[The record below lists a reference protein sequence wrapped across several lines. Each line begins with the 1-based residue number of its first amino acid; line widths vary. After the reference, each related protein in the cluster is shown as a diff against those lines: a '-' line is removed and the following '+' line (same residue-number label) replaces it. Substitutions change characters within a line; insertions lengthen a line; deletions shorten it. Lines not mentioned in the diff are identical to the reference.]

1 VLGGGAVG
9 GGIDGADDDGVED
22 VDDFDRDV
30 KQRRDE
36 DRRRRNET
44 AAEDSSRRGDAL
56 GGAFGEKLFEKDA
69 AAAFAAALSAL
80 DERRLARPDPAV
92 EIARLKERNKALR
105 RELEVAQRLMTGYH
119 AQLMTGGAAERFAT
133 ARNNAYAN
141 RGGPPPV
148 PSYAA
153 RRAFVR
159 RPFAAPASVDRPP
172 PFRSEFS
179 KEKHP
184 MAPMAGLRSTLRA
197 ESKRTAAELAALT
210 AERAYAETAADLD
223 EDEFDQRDASSSAAL
238 GDDGASRDVAQIAR
252 DVAALKETVAGL
264 VGRMDA
270 DRERSAE
277 RSRGSAERSLS
288 GNALDVSADVSSASR
303 SNAAPASE
311 ISFGVLR
318 DLPPSASSR
327 SRMDEHERVSD
338 ENQTVADVETSP
350 GMSLETDTAFLR
362 TPAKTFESPGGG
374 GEVEST
380 RVDTPVGSVSN

>member
-1 VLGGGAVG
+1 
-9 GGIDGADDDGVED
+9 
-22 VDDFDRDV
+22 
-30 KQRRDE
+30 
-36 DRRRRNET
+36 
-44 AAEDSSRRGDAL
+44 
-56 GGAFGEKLFEKDA
+56 
-69 AAAFAAALSAL
+69 
-80 DERRLARPDPAV
+80 
-92 EIARLKERNKALR
+92 
-105 RELEVAQRLMTGYH
+105 M
-119 AQLMTGGAAERFAT
+119 
-133 ARNNAYAN
+133 
-141 RGGPPPV
+141 
-148 PSYAA
+148 
-153 RRAFVR
+153 
-159 RPFAAPASVDRPP
+159 
-172 PFRSEFS
+172 
-179 KEKHP
+179 
-184 MAPMAGLRSTLRA
+184 RA
-197 ESKRTAAELAALT
+197 ESKRTAAELAALA

-223 EDEFDQRDASSSAAL
+223 QDEFDERDASSSAL

-252 DVAALKETVAGL
+252 DVAALKDTVAGL

-327 SRMDEHERVSD
+327 SRVDEHERVSD

-380 RVDTPVGSVSN
+380 RVDTPVGSVSK